1 MGGKGSKPEDDFD
14 SITTGLREPQEAE
27 VSYPV
32 NYYKCFCCPCGKNEL
47 GFHQHDIFITAQES
61 PCNVAFWAGDM
72 VQGTKVANIR
82 NFHVAKS
89 DRKTL
94 VLFLYLI
101 LSLVLGMFV
110 GGMMDESD
118 QQNAFLG
125 TFLGL
130 FVILF
135 IVWLNDRTGWVH
147 LYGKQIPTVVVPGAG
162 VMSMMTCEIDPK
174 DSDDVIGDFW
184 RFYMGDQ
191 GLPVPDDSTEEK
203 EAKNYISCG
212 IPNGQ
217 DRLTLRGPMAQAR
230 YTRGCCN
237 IGLISTK
244 AYDNFD
250 LKKLKMLTFGFSGR
264 PVEYFLIP
272 FAIGAYF
279 MATGGSSSSTP
290 TTGTTTAGAGNGT
303 GAGTAGTDSS
313 SNSDQGNSGMIPF
326 VIFTV
331 IGIVMWWF
339 SAQVFC
345 TVCVQG
351 GPRPTVRIPQGAGD
365 KVASWLFARRTGMP
379 SFDTK
384 TAVERKVFK
393 GKARNGNLVNF
404 KIYEDHLEVKQM
416 QAESGGFCARKWAE
430 IAAPSTTHL
439 ALLQDVSYVRAERES
454 GFKTV
459 MRCVEL
465 LLLGMFLSSKIKNDE
480 GKADMTYVGICALV
494 ALIVFI
500 VWWCTRKMY
509 IVIGPP
515 AKAGGMGDPLAVEF
529 KCKGITSAQFC
540 HSVAQFI
547 DEAKAKQKLAK
558 KAAKKAMGV

>member
-1 MGGKGSKPEDDFD
+1 
-14 SITTGLREPQEAE
+14 LA
-27 VSYPV
+27 
-32 NYYKCFCCPCGKNEL
+32 
-47 GFHQHDIFITAQES
+47 
-61 PCNVAFWAGDM
+61 
-72 VQGTKVANIR
+72 
-82 NFHVAKS
+82 
-89 DRKTL
+89 
-94 VLFLYLI
+94 
-101 LSLVLGMFV
+101 
-110 GGMMDESD
+110 
-118 QQNAFLG
+118 
-125 TFLGL
+125 
-130 FVILF
+130 
-135 IVWLNDRTGWVH
+135 
-147 LYGKQIPTVVVPGAG
+147 
-162 VMSMMTCEIDPK
+162 
-174 DSDDVIGDFW
+174 
-184 RFYMGDQ
+184 
-191 GLPVPDDSTEEK
+191 
-203 EAKNYISCG
+203 
-212 IPNGQ
+212 
-217 DRLTLRGPMAQAR
+217 
-230 YTRGCCN
+230 
-237 IGLISTK
+237 
-244 AYDNFD
+244 
-250 LKKLKMLTFGFSGR
+250 
-264 PVEYFLIP
+264 
-272 FAIGAYF
+272 
-279 MATGGSSSSTP
+279 
-290 TTGTTTAGAGNGT
+290 
-303 GAGTAGTDSS
+303 
-313 SNSDQGNSGMIPF
+313 
-326 VIFTV
+326 
-331 IGIVMWWF
+331 
-339 SAQVFC
+339 
-345 TVCVQG
+345 
-351 GPRPTVRIPQGAGD
+351 
-365 KVASWLFARRTGMP
+365 FARRTGMP

-416 QAESGGFCARKWAE
+416 QAESGGFGARKWAE